1 MLEGRL
7 EGMLCGKCC
16 FAVYGKE
23 EFISK
28 LIDHLKNSTA
38 VSYDVRFI
46 GGLDVMG
53 RTKIAITGKIIES
66 MSLEDF
72 RTVLISCYAPSA

>member
-23 EFISK
+23 ESICK
-28 LIDHLKNSTA
+28 LIDYLKNSTA
-38 VSYDVRFI
+38 VSCDVRYI

-53 RTKIAITGKIIES
+53 RMKIAVTGKITES
-66 MSLEDF
+66 MSLSDF
-72 RTVLISCYAPSA
+72 QTVLINCYTPSK